1 MKKQELFD
9 NLLKANLEIVRLKGE
24 IGNVLHMMEPI
35 VSNGEDDC
43 LCIDAPW
50 HYSEDDEEYDPDK
63 QDVDNPSN
71 HSRYC
76 PFYFQAYLRALAD
89 GAELPQ

>member
-24 IGNVLHMMEPI
+24 IGNVLHMMEPAFDSG
-35 VSNGEDDC
+35 VDDC
-43 LCIDAPW
+43 FCQDQP
-50 HYSEDDEEYDPDK
+50 EDY
-63 QDVDNPSN
+63 DNPAN
-71 HSRYC
+71 HDHHC